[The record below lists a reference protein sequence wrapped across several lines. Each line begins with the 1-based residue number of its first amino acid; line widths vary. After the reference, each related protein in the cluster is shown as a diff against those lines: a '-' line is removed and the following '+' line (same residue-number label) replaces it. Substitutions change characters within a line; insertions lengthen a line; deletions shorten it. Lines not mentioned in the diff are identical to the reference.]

1 MSGINKVILI
11 GHIGKEPAIR
21 RLANDVAVLTFPFA
35 TSEMLQKAG
44 QPTEVTEWHNVVLWR
59 ALAENA
65 AQFLKKGNLVY
76 IEGKVR
82 TRSFTDKAG
91 IRKFITEIVADH
103 YSLLGQKS
111 DFEEQPRDTI

>member
-11 GHIGKEPAIR
+11 GHLGKDPDLR
-21 RLANDVAVLTFPFA
+21 RLTDDVAVLTFPFA

-44 QPTEVTEWHNVVLWR
+44 KMTEVTEWHNVVFWR
-59 ALAENA
+59 GLAESA
-65 AQFLKKGNLVY
+65 TKALKKGNLVY

-91 IRKFITEIVADH
+91 IKKYITEIVADH
-103 YSLLGQKS
+103 FTLLGRKS
-111 DFEEQPRDTI
+111 YLDGNSI